1 MSFNQSRSE
10 KSEQQY
16 RKSGRSASFNQQRSS
31 SGVYSKGAG
40 GGPAPSRSPSSSSSL
55 SSNRSLKKSSNAQ
68 GGQYRLNSPVVSSTE
83 SSSSS
88 AARTK
93 PNGAHL
99 QPQLLGASDALIAGN
114 AAQPVQSHTI
124 QNSTRPV
131 SNAATSQ
138 PAAIS
143 SDTSFPS
150 TSEKED
156 ASKAFSLQFGSIT
169 PGFMNGMQ
177 VPARTSSA
185 PPNLD
190 EQKCNQARHHSSFKC
205 VPNLPIPIPR
215 QQLPRKD
222 SVATEQSSSGE
233 VYPVPKIKKDA
244 QPSSVPPANQTQK
257 PSPLNIPMTSMQM
270 PFHHQPHVPIQYGG
284 PNAQIQSQSVTAS
297 SMQMPMHISL
307 AMGNGPQVQ
316 QQVFVAGLQA
326 LPLPPQGMMHQG
338 GGLSFTPSIG
348 GHLPPQLGN
357 LGMGITPQ
365 YSQQQGGKFGVPRKT
380 TPVKITHPDTHE
392 ELRLDKR
399 TDTRADGGS
408 SVPRPHSNMP
418 IQSQPIPSFAA
429 PHSINYYSNSYNT
442 KSGFYLPPS
451 SRPLA
456 SNQIA
461 PNTQGPRFNNPGS
474 QGHQNISF
482 MNSAAAH
489 GSLAVN
495 KSVHLVR
502 GSLESANVEPVH
514 DAQNVMPF
522 TNFGLTQVTVKPA
535 SVSAGEK
542 FEDSSSS
549 SILPSIE
556 KAGALK
562 PSTPASEVSSSEA
575 QRDLDTFQES
585 SAQQPKSGN
594 ESLTSESLPA
604 TAKHSGGVP
613 VTNLDESQTSN
624 CVSSASDSTSREST
638 LVLASNEGKRT
649 EGLSRSNSIKN
660 YQKKPGQ
667 EGQIQPP
674 VQSTSTSN
682 LATNPAECGVSSD
695 GAVTEALEAK
705 KALTSLAAIDV
716 LSQSTRELPSINDAL
731 PSSLDPKTESKIE
744 SLNTVSSEV
753 SGTGSKVDSFDIV
766 QHAKIDGSS
775 KLDEQPRSEISG
787 TNEEEKHFPEEHLS
801 SQLVPL
807 KSTELKS
814 DQYSASKVAATNN
827 IVRTPGTEQR
837 VHNEDLGGKVENAE
851 ATDSK
856 DISTSRIADPTGIE
870 NSHVLMTFGSNPSSS
885 ASNSY
890 EMTATKTVISAQQ
903 SAPVP
908 TSDLLESIS
917 NYEGEGVLLPSSKDK
932 HAPQL
937 SRTKS
942 TITSGKKKL
951 KEILQKA
958 DAAGTTSDLYMA
970 YKGPEEKKETVAPLA
985 STEISSVG
993 VNLKQASHEALQ
1005 VDAIESEKITQSKAE
1020 LDDWEDAADISTPN
1034 METLDTDEQAHGGLA
1049 SHEEDGSGN
1058 IKKKYS
1064 RDFLLKFAGQYTDLP
1079 QGFDIASDIAAALMA
1094 SNVNASHAVDRDSY
1108 LSPGR
1113 KLDRQSSGSR
1123 LDRRASGIVDDDRWI
1138 RPPGSFGPGRDPRL
1152 DLGYGAVAGFRPV
1165 QGGNFGVLRHPR
1177 AQTPLPYL
1185 GGVPAGPMPHMSPHG
1200 GMQHGGPDADRWH
1213 RGVMYQQKGLI
1224 PSPQSPLQTMH
1235 RAERKYQVGKVADEE
1250 EAKQRQLKGILNKL
1264 TPQNFEKLFEQVKAV
1279 NIDNAGTLTG
1289 VISQIFDKALM
1300 EPTFCEMYANFCQCL
1315 AGELPDFIED
1325 NEKITFKRLLLNKC
1339 QEEFERGE
1347 REQEEANK
1355 IEEEGE
1361 AKLSEEER
1369 EEKRIK
1375 ARRRMLGNIR
1385 LIGELY
1391 KKKMLTERIMHE
1403 CIKKLLGEYEN
1414 PDEEDVEALCKL
1426 MSTIGEMIDHPKAK
1440 VHMDAYFEMMA
1451 KLSNNMKLSSR
1462 IRFMLKDA
1470 IDLRKNKWQQRRKV
1484 EGPKKIEEVHRD
1496 AAQERQAQSSR
1507 LARGPGFNAATKR
1520 AAMDFSARGSMLSSP
1535 GSQMGSFRGLQGQP
1549 HSFGAQDVR
1558 MDDRQSLES
1567 RTLSVPLPQRP
1578 TGDDSITLGP
1588 QGGLGRGMSFRGP
1601 PVMSSTPLANIS
1613 SISGDSRTAG
1623 TNGFSSG
1630 SEQMTYGPREDLMAR
1645 FGSDRSAPTGAY
1657 EQSSSQERGM
1667 HFGNRD
1673 TRTPD
1678 RSFARPLAASPSSQ
1692 SQSSGFSQNIPPEKG
1707 CSEER
1712 LHDLSMEA
1720 IKEFYSARD
1729 EKEVAL
1735 CIKDLNSSSFHP
1747 TMIALWVTDCFERK
1761 DIERDLLAKL
1771 LVNLTRSHDGVL
1783 SQAELVKGFESVL
1796 STLED
1801 AVNDA
1806 PKAPEF
1812 LGRIFGKMIVEN
1824 VMSLKEI
1831 GRLIGEG
1838 GEEPGQLVEIG
1849 LGGDV
1854 MGSTLGMIKREKG
1867 ESVLNEIRGSYC
1879 LRLEDFRPSHP
1890 NRSRILETF
1899 LYLAH
1904 SKV

>member
-1 MSFNQSRSE
+1 MSFNQSRSD

-31 SGVYSKGAG
+31 SGAYSKGAG
-40 GGPAPSRSPSSSSSL
+40 GGPAPSRSPSSSSSSL
-55 SSNRSLKKSSNAQ
+55 SSNRSLKKSNNAQ
-68 GGQYRLNSPVVSSTE
+68 GGQYRLNSLAANSTE
-83 SSSSS
+83 SSNTS

-93 PNGAHL
+93 QNGAHL
-99 QPQLLGASDALIAGN
+99 QPQLQGASDASIASN
-114 AAQPVQSHTI
+114 VAQPVQSPII
-124 QNSTRPV
+124 QNSTRAV
-131 SNAATSQ
+131 SKTPNSQ
-138 PAAIS
+138 PPTIS
-143 SDTSFPS
+143 SDSSLPT
-150 TSEKED
+150 TAGKED
-156 ASKAFSLQFGSIT
+156 PSKAFSLQFGSIT

-177 VPARTSSA
+177 IPARTSSA

-190 EQKCNQARHHSSFKC
+190 EQKRNQARHDSSFKS
-205 VPNLPIPIPR
+205 VPNLPTSIPK

-233 VYPVPKIKKDA
+233 AHSVPKIKKDA
-244 QPSSVPPANQTQK
+244 QPSAVPPVNQTQK
-257 PSPLNIPMTSMQM
+257 PSPVNIPMTSMQM
-270 PFHHQPHVPIQYGG
+270 PFHHQPQVPIQYGG
-284 PNAQIQSQSVTAS
+284 PNPQIQSQSVTAS
-297 SMQMPMHISL
+297 SMQMPIHIPL

-338 GGLSFTPSIG
+338 GGLSFTPPIG
-348 GHLPPQLGN
+348 GQLTPQLGN
-357 LGMGITPQ
+357 LGMGIAPQ
-365 YSQQQGGKFGVPRKT
+365 YSQQQGGKFGVTRKT

-399 TDTRADGGS
+399 TDIRADGGS
-408 SVPRPHSNMP
+408 SVPRSHPNMP
-418 IQSQPIPSFAA
+418 SQSQPIPSFA
-429 PHSINYYSNSYNT
+429 PSHSINYYSNSYNT
-442 KSGFYLPPS
+442 NSVYYPPPS
-451 SRPLA
+451 SLPLA
-456 SNQIA
+456 GSQIA
-461 PNTQGPRFNNPGS
+461 PNAQGPRFNYPVS

-482 MNSAAAH
+482 MNSAAAP

-495 KSVHLVR
+495 KSVNHACGTSESVNVDPVR
-502 GSLESANVEPVH
+502 
-514 DAQNVMPF
+514 DAQNVISF
-522 TNFGLTQVTVKPA
+522 ATSGSTQVTVKPA
-535 SVSAGEK
+535 TVSAGEK
-542 FEDSSSS
+542 FEDSSFS
-549 SILPSIE
+549 SISPSTE
-556 KAGALK
+556 KAGSLK
-562 PSTPASEVSSSEA
+562 HSMPACEVSSSQA
-575 QRDLDTFQES
+575 QRDLDTFPES
-585 SAQQPKSGN
+585 SVQQPKLGN

-604 TAKHSGGVP
+604 AAKHSGGVP
-613 VTNLDESQTSN
+613 ATNLDESQPSS
-624 CVSSASDSTSREST
+624 CVSSASDSTSKEST
-638 LVLASNEGKRT
+638 PVFASNEGKRR

-660 YQKKPGQ
+660 YQKKPVQ

-674 VQSTSTSN
+674 VQSTSTFY
-682 LATNPAECGVSSD
+682 LGTNPAEYGVSSES
-695 GAVTEALEAK
+695 AVTEALVAK
-705 KALTSLAAIDV
+705 KALTSLAAADV
-716 LSQSTRELPSINDAL
+716 LSQSTREFTAINEAL

-744 SLNTVSSEV
+744 CLISVSSEV
-753 SGTGSKVDSFDIV
+753 SGTGSKLDSFGLV
-766 QHAKIDGSS
+766 KHAKFDGSS
-775 KLDEQPRSEISG
+775 KLDELPRSEISG
-787 TNEEEKHFPEEHLS
+787 INDEEEKHLPEEHLKDSVSLEIS
-801 SQLVPL
+801 SQPVPL

-814 DQYSASKVAATNN
+814 DQDSASKVVATDN
-827 IVRTPGTEQR
+827 VVHTQGTEHR
-837 VHNEDLGGKVENAE
+837 VLNEDLSGKVENVE
-851 ATDSK
+851 VTDSK
-856 DISTSRIADPTGIE
+856 DISTSRIADSTDIE
-870 NSHVLMTFGSNPSSS
+870 GSHV
-885 ASNSY
+885 
-890 EMTATKTVISAQQ
+890 TKSGILDQQ

-908 TSDLLESIS
+908 SPDLLESSS
-917 NYEGEGVLLPSSKDK
+917 NYEGEGVPLPSSKDK
-932 HAPQL
+932 PAPQL

-942 TITSGKKKL
+942 TITSGKKKRR
-951 KEILQKA
+951 EILQKA

-970 YKGPEEKKETVAPLA
+970 YKGPEEKKETVAPSA
-985 STEISSVG
+985 SVETNSVG
-993 VNLKQASHEALQ
+993 VNLKQTSHEALQ
-1005 VDAIESEKITQSKAE
+1005 VDAIEREKITQSKAE

-1034 METLDTDEQAHGGLA
+1034 LETSDTDEKAHGGVP

-1058 IKKKYS
+1058 ITKKYS

-1079 QGFDIASDIAAALMA
+1079 QGFEIASDIAAALMA
-1094 SNVNASHAVDRDSY
+1094 ANVNASHAVDHDSY
-1108 LSPGR
+1108 PSPGR

-1123 LDRRASGIVDDDRWI
+1123 LDRRASGIVDDDRWM
-1138 RPPGSFGPGRDPRL
+1138 RPPGPFGPGRDLRL

-1165 QGGNFGVLRHPR
+1165 QGGNFGVLRHPW

-1185 GGVPAGPMPHMSPHG
+1185 GGVPGGQMLHMSPHG
-1200 GMQHGGPDADRWH
+1200 GMQHSGPDADRWH

-1224 PSPQSPLQTMH
+1224 PSPQTPLQTMH
-1235 RAERKYQVGKVADEE
+1235 RAERKYQVGKVTDEE
-1250 EAKQRQLKGILNKL
+1250 EAKQRQLKSILNKL

-1279 NIDNAGTLTG
+1279 NIDNAVTLTG

-1315 AGELPDFIED
+1315 AGELPDFIEN

-1440 VHMDAYFEMMA
+1440 VHMDAYFERMA

-1462 IRFMLKDA
+1462 IRFMLRDA

-1496 AAQERQAQSSR
+1496 AAQERQAQSGR
-1507 LARGPGFNAATKR
+1507 LARGPGFNATARR
-1520 AAMDFSARGSMLSSP
+1520 APMDFSPRGPMLSSP
-1535 GSQMGSFRGLQGQP
+1535 VSQMSSFRGLQGQP
-1549 HSFGAQDVR
+1549 HGFGAQDVR

-1601 PVMSSTPLANIS
+1601 SVMSSTPLANIS
-1613 SISGDSRTAG
+1613 PISGDSRRTAG
-1623 TNGFSSG
+1623 SNGFSSV
-1630 SEQMTYGPREDLMAR
+1630 SERTTYGPREDLMPR
-1645 FGSDRSAPTGAY
+1645 FGTDRVAPTAAY
-1657 EQSSSQERGM
+1657 EQPSSQERGIN
-1667 HFGNRD
+1667 FGNRD
-1673 TRTPD
+1673 SRTPD
-1678 RSFARPLAASPSSQ
+1678 RSIVRPLAASPSTQ
-1692 SQSSGFSQNIPPEKG
+1692 AQSSGFSQNIPPEKG
-1707 CSEER
+1707 WSEER
-1712 LHDLSMEA
+1712 LRDMSMEA

-1729 EKEVAL
+1729 EKEVVL
-1735 CIKDLNSSSFHP
+1735 CIKDLNSTSFHP

-1761 DIERDLLAKL
+1761 DMERDLLAKL

-1783 SQAELVKGFESVL
+1783 SQAELIKGFESVL

-1812 LGRIFGKMIVEN
+1812 LGRIFGKMVVED
-1824 VMSLKEI
+1824 VISMKEI
-1831 GRLIGEG
+1831 GRLILEG
-1838 GEEPGQLVEIG
+1838 GEEAGQIVEIG

-1854 MGSTLGMIKREKG
+1854 MGSTLGMIKTEKG
-1867 ESVLNEIRGSYC
+1867 ESVLNEIRGSSC

-1899 LYLAH
+1899 F
-1904 SKV
+1904 